1 MRKAE
6 YTAYSE
12 EKRMPNI
19 NRIRVNNVKY
29 NFGSQAYDDFTMRM
43 YGKNTIYDLA
53 NGGGKSVLMLLLLQN
68 MLPNSTLDEKQ
79 PIEKLFRSGNGNT
92 VIHSLVEW
100 KLDEPYDEEGY
111 RYMTT
116 GFCARKAKE
125 SETEE
130 NASKDVCSIE
140 YFNYIIF
147 YREYNKNDIIN
158 LPLVKN
164 GERISYFGLKN
175 YLKELGLHDMSL
187 KVLVFDRKGEYQR
200 FISAYGLHESQW
212 EIIRGINKTEGH
224 VRTFFENNYKTT
236 RKVVEDLLI
245 EEIIEKAF
253 MVKTNRD
260 DSQNESMAKLLMD
273 IKDELTTLAKKKKD
287 ISNYD
292 YQTELIEVLSD
303 RVASF
308 MNLYEEQDKLSKTL
322 ADIYVTGEQYA
333 KDNEEHMRALEEERD
348 RKYEL
353 KHKQRERIECLKVSR
368 DKKRLDELKI
378 KAQDISKKVT
388 SVKEKASATEKDYNL
403 KRSINDYLL
412 YLEDK
417 KKYDECDSFIKLLKT
432 GTAYDDEQIFTY
444 VYNIKLLIDKKLEE
458 IKSKKSE
465 LNKEIAKAR
474 LDKEYHEKLITE
486 ARLNLAVAEA
496 SKKKADEEIVA
507 LSERLSSVR
516 MSMNNLSFVGNDE
529 QIKNCEEEMAAV
541 KSKLDLLK
549 KNSDE
554 NKNRLNDEQGRLLKL
569 ENEKEKIDRTI
580 SSIRENEQEIKEATE
595 KLDNI
600 KSVYDVTDERK
611 LFDVISDRIS
621 SCILELADIK
631 NKIKKC
637 EKRKNELKEKR
648 LIRPSSAVKKLMEYI
663 ETRHGISAMF
673 GMDYLSALDK
683 SAQEEI
689 LDNNPL
695 FPYGVV
701 LKEFDV
707 IKDDPNIHNI
717 DTDDETLYVY
727 DMSEVSKKTVHIG
740 NGAVAVHADKE
751 FFLSDDTA
759 DMLMYAE
766 DEKEKELRLS
776 LEVKEKILDA
786 YREDREFVIRIT
798 ESDMLEAKA
807 RLDDAVSKAD
817 ELAKEIT
824 ESEKLIKSYRISID
838 NSEKEITDK
847 QSYYEELVKDINRL
861 YTANEI
867 SEIIAAEEKLKEKS
881 MLDEARLKEEI
892 NVLLTEESSEN
903 VDVALLETK
912 LNSYEKQEYELLDEW
927 EDNFKDYYNIDKQ
940 YEILTNDYEEL
951 KTLFLTAHTSFDD
964 DKKAVED
971 KKLLMETLKTSMQ
984 RSLSIISDRGID
996 IKDIEI
1002 LSDKEDLY
1010 AVEEDVINTYK
1021 NSIEELKLQTRN
1033 YEQELK
1039 TKNSEIDRLNGSIDY
1054 AIENIRAAFGDFV
1067 EEEST
1072 LSEIIATLAD
1082 GEEVLARL
1090 DNEAKEADKELKRYS
1105 KEQGYMLELY
1115 KDVKRIITTNDID
1128 MENAVL
1134 ITSDKEALREIF
1146 EDTLIKFDKNNKSLD
1161 KAKNELLRFKG
1172 NTASALD
1179 KLSMF
1184 ELAATIRD
1192 DVNIPSSYLLA
1203 KELYENLKSIIEF
1216 IKLEKDRVEKSLT
1229 DMENIKANFEEQ
1241 CLQRC
1246 LDVKTELDKLP
1257 KLSRIVSEGET
1268 IQVVDLSIPYV
1279 KEEFLKQKMS
1289 DYIDRIVA
1297 EADSYD
1303 NDGARM
1309 KYIRNSLTLKKLF
1322 GVIVTDMNA
1331 IKLILYKRERIR
1343 EQSRYLK
1350 YEEAVGSTGQS
1361 QGIYIQFLVAI
1372 INYIA
1377 GMYQL
1382 QSDAI
1387 HTKTI
1392 FIDNPFGA
1400 AKDVYIWEPIFE
1412 LLKANRV
1419 QLIVPARGVTPAITG
1434 RFDVNYILGQQM
1446 SDKTQLTVVTN
1457 YISKVEQEEVEYRDL
1472 EYEQV
1477 SFDFI

>member
-1 MRKAE
+1 
-6 YTAYSE
+6 
-12 EKRMPNI
+12 MPNI

-116 GFCARKAKE
+116 GFCARKAKDSE
-125 SETEE
+125 SEE

-164 GERISYFGLKN
+164 GERISYSGLKN
-175 YLKELGLHDMSL
+175 YLKELGSNDMSL
-187 KVLVFDRKGEYQR
+187 KVVVFDRKGEYQR
-200 FISAYGLHESQW
+200 FISGYGIHESQW

-273 IKDELTTLAKKKKD
+273 IKGELTTLAKKKKD

-292 YQTELIEVLSD
+292 YQIELIEVLSD
-303 RVASF
+303 KVASF
-308 MNLYEEQDKLSKTL
+308 MNLYEEQDNLSKTL

-333 KDNEEHMRALEEERD
+333 KDNEEHMRVLEEERD
-348 RKYEL
+348 RKYEQ

-368 DKKRLDELKI
+368 DKRRLDELKI
-378 KAQDISKKVT
+378 EAQDIGKKIDA
-388 SVKEKASATEKDYNL
+388 VKKKTSATEHDYNL
-403 KRSINDYLL
+403 KRSINDYIL
-412 YLEDK
+412 YLDDK
-417 KKYDECDSFIKLLKT
+417 KKYDECDSFIKLLKA

-458 IKSKKSE
+458 IKEKKSE
-465 LNKEIAKAR
+465 LNKDIATAK
-474 LDKEYHEKLITE
+474 LDREYHEKLITE

-496 SKKKADEEIVA
+496 SRKKADEDIVT
-507 LSERLSSVR
+507 LSERLSAVR

-549 KNSDE
+549 KTSVE
-554 NKNRLNDEQGRLLKL
+554 AKEKLNDEQGRLLKL
-569 ENEKEKIDRTI
+569 ENEKEETDKII
-580 SSIRENEQEIKEATE
+580 ASIRENEQEIKEAIE
-595 KLDNI
+595 KLENI
-600 KSVYDVTDERK
+600 KSVYAADDEGK

-631 NKIKKC
+631 NNIKKC
-637 EKRKNELKEKR
+637 EKRKNELKDKR
-648 LIRPSSAVKKLMEYI
+648 LISPSKSVKKLMEYI

-673 GMDYLSALDK
+673 GMDYLSALD
-683 SAQEEI
+683 SNTQEEI
-689 LDNNPL
+689 LDINPL
-695 FPYGVV
+695 LPYGVV

-717 DTDDETLYVY
+717 DTDDETVYVY
-727 DMSEVSKKTVHIG
+727 DMSELSKKAVYIG
-740 NGAVAVHADKE
+740 EGAVAVHADKD
-751 FFLSDDTA
+751 FFLNDDTA
-759 DMLMYAE
+759 DRLIRKE

-776 LEVKEKILDA
+776 LEVKEKILGA
-786 YREDREFVIRIT
+786 YREDREFVIKIT
-798 ESDMLEAKA
+798 ESDMLEAKV
-807 RLDDAVSKAD
+807 RLENTVSRAD
-817 ELAKEIT
+817 ELQKQISEC
-824 ESEKLIKSYRISID
+824 EKLIKSYRLNIE
-838 NSEKEITDK
+838 NAEKEITEK
-847 QSYYEELVKDINRL
+847 QGYYEELTSDINKL

-867 SEIIAAEEKLKEKS
+867 SKIIDAQEKNKEKAVF
-881 MLDEARLKEEI
+881 DESRLGEEI
-892 NVLLTEESSEN
+892 NALVSEKSSEK

-912 LNSYEKQEYELLDEW
+912 LNSYEKQEQELLDEW
-927 EDNFKDYYNIDKQ
+927 EDNYKDYYNIDRE
-940 YEILTNDYEEL
+940 YEILPNDYEEL
-951 KTLFLTAHTSFDD
+951 KTLFMTAHTSFDD

-984 RSLSIISDRGID
+984 RSLNIIADRDID
-996 IKDIEI
+996 IKDIERI
-1002 LSDKEDLY
+1002 AEEEDLY
-1010 AVEEDVINTYK
+1010 TIEEDVINTYK
-1021 NSIEELKLQTRN
+1021 DSIEELKLQTRN
-1033 YEQELK
+1033 YEQELI

-1054 AIENIRAAFGDFV
+1054 AIENIRAAFGEFV
-1067 EEEST
+1067 EEESS
-1072 LSEIIATLAD
+1072 LSEITATLAD
-1082 GEEVLARL
+1082 GEKVLVRL
-1090 DNEAKEADKELKRYS
+1090 DNEAKEADKELKRYT
-1105 KEQGYMLELY
+1105 KEQGYMLEIY

-1128 MENAVL
+1128 TKNAVL
-1134 ITSDKEALREIF
+1134 ITSDKEGLREIF
-1146 EDTLIKFDKNNKSLD
+1146 EDALIKYDKNNKSLD
-1161 KAKNELLRFKG
+1161 RAKNELLRFKG
-1172 NTASALD
+1172 NTAAALD
-1179 KLSMF
+1179 KLNMY
-1184 ELAATIRD
+1184 EMAGTIRD
-1192 DVNIPSSYLLA
+1192 DVNIPSSYPLA
-1203 KELYENLKSIIEF
+1203 RELNENLKSIIDF
-1216 IKLEKDRVEKSLT
+1216 IRLEKDRVEKSLS

-1246 LDVKTELDKLP
+1246 LDVRTELDKLP

-1279 KEEFLKQKMS
+1279 KEEFLRQKMS
-1289 DYIDRIVA
+1289 DYIEKVVE

-1303 NDGARM
+1303 NDSARM
-1309 KYIRNSLTLKKLF
+1309 KYIRSSLTLKKLF

-1331 IKLILYKRERIR
+1331 IKLILYKRERIK

-1377 GMYQL
+1377 GMYQM
-1382 QSDAI
+1382 QSDAV

-1412 LLKANRV
+1412 LLKANKV

-1446 SDKTQLTVVTN
+1446 SDKTQLTVVTD
-1457 YISKVEQEEVEYRDL
+1457 YVSKVEQEEVEYRDL